1 MVLFLESP
9 PILRVTLLLHPY
21 MDSKVGNDR
30 KEVFALDTLLE
41 SFLERL
47 GMDRR
52 RIFKAIIL
60 SWIVCIIFLFF
71 SFSIFLFI
79 FNVIVVVEKSI

>member
-41 SFLERL
+41 SFLEK
-47 GMDRR
+47 DWE
-52 RIFKAIIL
+52 
-60 SWIVCIIFLFF
+60 WIDG
-71 SFSIFLFI
+71 
-79 FNVIVVVEKSI
+79 